1 MGKNIGA
8 ARYARHF
15 LRCVYTGLAFIVL
28 ILIVRALMRS
38 VEAISQRI
46 VWVIQHMP
54 AIDPKYMEVLAAVV
68 PAAFVLWAV
77 LRIGVPL
84 YEIVKD
90 YRKAT
95 TLKRS
100 RDFFWMRVQQAIPKR
115 AKPFVKPI
123 LTHVRREHAPWIEQK
138 IRDAGVAVY
147 PYVCAMRRRCLKR
160 KSK

>member
-1 MGKNIGA
+1 MKKNTGA

-28 ILIVRALMRS
+28 IVIVRELMHS
-38 VEAISQRI
+38 VESISQRI

-54 AIDPKYMEVLAAVV
+54 AIDPQYVEVLAAVV

-84 YEIVKD
+84 HKIVKD

-100 RDFFWMRVQQAIPKR
+100 RDFFWMRVQQAMPKC
-115 AKPFVKPI
+115 AKPL
-123 LTHVRREHAPWIEQK
+123 LTQVRREHVPWIEQK
-138 IRDAGVAVY
+138 IKDVGVAVY
-147 PYVCAMRRRCLKR
+147 PYVCTIRRQPKKR
-160 KSK
+160 KTK